1 MPPAGDDVN
10 VQRALW
16 RSRRGMLELD
26 LLLLRFA
33 ERSYR
38 RLSAADQRAYL
49 ELLRLDDWV
58 IWDWLQRARAPAA
71 SDDHAPPRLA
81 RIVALIAAEAGAQGE
96 ADHA

>member
-1 MPPAGDDVN
+1 
-10 VQRALW
+10 
-16 RSRRGMLELD
+16 MLELD

-33 ERSYR
+33 ERSYQG
-38 RLSAADQRAYL
+38 LSATDQRAYL

-81 RIVALIAAEAGAQGE
+81 RIVALVAAATDAQGE